1 MEAARGTAAPC
12 LPRTGSSASITEQ
25 GAGSQLFRVFTSVRK
40 RVIGAQVLKRQ
51 TQTKSSHLYKALMLC
66 TFPAVSEE
74 RKDQVP
80 LTRREEMAQ
89 EPLQILQDSS
99 ESVPN
104 PCAL

>member
-1 MEAARGTAAPC
+1 MEAAPC
-12 LPRTGSSASITEQ
+12 LPRTGSSASINAE

-40 RVIGAQVLKRQ
+40 RVISAQVLNM
-51 TQTKSSHLYKALMLC
+51 QTKKKIKSSVQSINALHV
-66 TFPAVSEE
+66 FSWVDEE
-74 RKDQVP
+74 RKEQVP
-80 LTRREEMAQ
+80 LTHREEMAQ